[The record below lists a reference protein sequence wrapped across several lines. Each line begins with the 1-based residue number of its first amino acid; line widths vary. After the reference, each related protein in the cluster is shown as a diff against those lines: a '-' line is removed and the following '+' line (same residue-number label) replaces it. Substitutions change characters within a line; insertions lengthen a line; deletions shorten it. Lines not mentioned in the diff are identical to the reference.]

1 MGSTVLFDFYKPIS
15 LIYEVLTSTNVNTI
29 DILKALFQLL
39 VQTVTSDPE
48 ARLTRVAKVE
58 VVLVVV
64 V

>member
-1 MGSTVLFDFYKPIS
+1 M
-15 LIYEVLTSTNVNTI
+15 YEVLTSANGNTF
-29 DILKALFQLL
+29 DILKASFQLL
-39 VQTVTSDPE
+39 VQIVTSDPE